1 LEQLKKFKV
10 VLLISGKKSF
20 YKLLVILSF
29 ASLLEIGGIGLFYPY
44 LDFLLNPRQI
54 FNSNIFGTLY
64 YFFDFSSTD
73 SFLFWFGVV
82 AIVLVVTSSAIGAYS
97 RVLTDR
103 YIWSANIL
111 LIRLSFKR
119 YIKKAYVDLKKLNSN
134 NITNNII
141 IEVGVFING
150 LMVPLFDAI
159 PRIFILFLSS
169 ILLFFV
175 DYKVALSILSGT
187 FLIYFGIFRYFRKR
201 LSFMSEKRFEMQQ
214 ALFDYVNSSIR
225 AVKDIKVNNSQDFF
239 INRVEKPATTYSRLN
254 QAISKFSLM
263 PRYFLEA
270 MVFSTVM
277 LVTLVNQSTNRI
289 NEIIPILSLYA
300 IAAFR
305 LIPHV
310 QGLFTAFAKIKFNIK
325 ALDIMSSHLEEKEIQ
340 VIQKNYVENFESIE
354 TSNVSFGFAD
364 TEKYLF
370 HHVNFKASSNQFVMI
385 VGKSGSG
392 KSTFIEILL
401 GLIEPK
407 EGTMLLNGHPLTGTD
422 VLSSSLN
429 IGYVSQDVILF
440 EGTLRENIMLY
451 KNKDMD
457 EGWLNQ
463 VTEIACLDDVVKS
476 IGGTLDG
483 KIYEG
488 GKNLS
493 VGQRQRVSIARSI
506 FNNPQLLF
514 LDEAT
519 SALDSNTELNVILN
533 IKSMGTTVILITHNN
548 NLISHSDATYELRNS
563 TLKLKTI

>member
-1 LEQLKKFKV
+1 MEELKKFKV
-10 VLLISGKKSF
+10 ILLISGKKSF
-20 YKLLVILSF
+20 FHLLIFLSF
-29 ASLLEIGGIGLFYPY
+29 SSLLELGGIGLFYPY
-44 LDFLLNPRQI
+44 LDFLLNPQEI
-54 FNSNIFGTLY
+54 FKSNIFGPIY
-64 YFFDFSSTD
+64 DFFNFSSTN
-73 SFLFWFGVV
+73 SFLFWFGIV
-82 AIVLVVTSSAIGAYS
+82 AIILVITSSSVGAYS
-97 RVLTDR
+97 RILIDR

-119 YIKKAYVDLKKLNSN
+119 YIQKSYVELKKLNSN

-141 IEVGVFING
+141 TEVSVFING
-150 LMVPLFDAI
+150 LMVPVFDAI
-159 PRIFILFLSS
+159 PRVFILFLSS
-169 ILLFFV
+169 FLLFFI
-175 DYKVALSILSGT
+175 DFKVAISVFTGT
-187 FLIYFGIFRYFRKR
+187 FLIYFGIFRYFGKR
-201 LSFMSEKRFEMQQ
+201 LSVMSEKRFEMQQ

-239 INRVEKPATTYSRLN
+239 IKRVEKPATSYSRLN
-254 QAISKFSLM
+254 QAISIFSLM

-270 MVFSTVM
+270 MIFSAAM
-277 LVTLVNQSTNRI
+277 LVLLINQSTNTV

-325 ALDIMSSHLEEKEIQ
+325 ALDIISSHLDKIESQEIQ
-340 VIQKNYVENFESIE
+340 KTYVDNFESIE

-364 TEKYLF
+364 SDKYLF
-370 HHVNFKASSNQFVMI
+370 HHVNFKVSSNQFVII
-385 VGKSGSG
+385 VGKSGTG

-401 GLIEPK
+401 RLIEPK

-457 EGWLNQ
+457 EAWLNKIS
-463 VTEIACLDDVVKS
+463 EIACLEDVIKS

-533 IKSMGTTVILITHNN
+533 IKSMGTTVILITHNS
-548 NLISHSDATYELRNS
+548 NLITHSDATYELRNS

>member
-1 LEQLKKFKV
+1 M
-10 VLLISGKKSF
+10 
-20 YKLLVILSF
+20 ILSF
-29 ASLLEIGGIGLFYPY
+29 ASILEIGGVGLFYPY
-44 LDFLLNPRQI
+44 LDFLLNPLQI
-54 FNSNIFGTLY
+54 FNSNIFNTIY
-64 YFFDFSSTD
+64 YFFNFSSTD
-73 SFLFWFGVV
+73 SFLFWFGVA
-82 AIVLVVTSSAIGAYS
+82 AISLVVTSSAIGAYS

-119 YIKKAYVDLKKLNSN
+119 YIEKAYLDLKKLNSN

-141 IEVGVFING
+141 VEVGVFING
-150 LMVPLFDAI
+150 LIVPLFDAI

-175 DYKVALSILSGT
+175 DYKVALSIFSVT

-225 AVKDIKVNNSQDFF
+225 AVKDIKVNNSQDYF

-270 MVFSTVM
+270 MVFSTAM
-277 LVTLVNQSTNRI
+277 LVLLVNQSTNRI
-289 NEIIPILSLYA
+289 NEVIPILSLYA

-325 ALDIMSSHLEEKEIQ
+325 ALDIMSSHLEEKESQ
-340 VIQKNYVENFESIE
+340 YIQKNYVENFESIE

-364 TEKYLF
+364 SDKYLF
-370 HHVNFKASSNQFVMI
+370 HHINFKVSSNQFVII

-407 EGTMLLNGHPLTGTD
+407 EGTILLNGHPLTGME

-440 EGTLRENIMLY
+440 EGTLRENIILY

-457 EGWLNQ
+457 EGWLNK
-463 VTEIACLDDVVKS
+463 VTDIACLDDVVKS
-476 IGGTLDG
+476 IGGTIDG

-533 IKSMGTTVILITHNN
+533 IKSIGTTVILITHNS
-548 NLISHSDATYELRNS
+548 NLIMHSDATYELRNS

>member
-1 LEQLKKFKV
+1 M
-10 VLLISGKKSF
+10 
-20 YKLLVILSF
+20 ILSF